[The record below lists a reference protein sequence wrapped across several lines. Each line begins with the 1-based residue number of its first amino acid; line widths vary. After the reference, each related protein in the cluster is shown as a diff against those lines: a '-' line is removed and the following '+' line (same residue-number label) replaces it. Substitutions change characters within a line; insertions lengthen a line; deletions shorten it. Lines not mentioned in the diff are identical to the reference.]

1 MPAGDPR
8 HKGTG
13 FTPVLQALRSL
24 PEPRGLLPKDLWHY
38 LDGAILATG
47 WYPERHHTQLIEALA
62 RSPEVTRLAERSGA
76 ASVWQYFGRV
86 AAQRDLA
93 GDQDSLPPST
103 RTGGR
108 GVYRGLL
115 KPASDPEQVFARVRK
130 LWSLYHDTGEI
141 VVERVRD
148 DDQTVVLSFR
158 GYRFGGAGVEE
169 LQLAYVEQFLRL
181 SGLAVVGSIRSST
194 ARGDRRSEWAL
205 RLDPSPALTRF
216 LAALPEASPLIRQQ
230 GSDRGRKDSTPLHI
244 PWGELPPDG

>member
-24 PEPRGLLPKDLWHY
+24 PDARRLVPKDLWHY
-38 LDGAILATG
+38 LDGSVLATG

-62 RSPEVTRLAERSGA
+62 RSDEVARLVERSGA

-93 GDQDSLPPST
+93 GDQEAVPPAT
-103 RTGGR
+103 RTGSS
-108 GVYRGLL
+108 GVYRGLV
-115 KPASDPEQVFARVRK
+115 KPESDPEQVFARVRK

-141 VVERVRD
+141 VCERLRG
-148 DDQTVVLSFR
+148 DDQTVLLSFR
-158 GYRFGGAGVEE
+158 GFRFTGTGVEE

-181 SGLAVVGSIRSST
+181 SGFAATGSVRSST
-194 ARGDRRSEWAL
+194 ARGDRRSEWAV

-216 LAALPEASPLIRQQ
+216 LAMLPEGGRSSMASDPA
-230 GSDRGRKDSTPLHI
+230 GG
-244 PWGELPPDG
+244 